1 MPRPFNYR
9 RVCHLPQSS
18 YFKPRGIPLST
29 LQQVF
34 LTVDEFEAVRLADF
48 EGLYQE
54 DAAQRMNVS
63 RQTFGRI
70 IDSAHKKIAD
80 ALVNGKALSIEGG
93 PYELDPRLAQL
104 GQMGGKRFRGG
115 RGGGRCHHGGQG
127 P

>member
-18 YFKPRGIPLST
+18 FFKPRGIPLSA
-29 LQQVF
+29 LRQVL

-54 DAAQRMNVS
+54 DAAQKMNVS

-80 ALVNGKALSIEGG
+80 ALVNGKALLIEGG

-104 GQMGGKRFRGG
+104 RQMGGKRFRGG
-115 RGGGRCHHGGQG
+115 RGGGGRHRGGRG

>member
-1 MPRPFNYR
+1 MPRPFNFR

-18 YFKPRGIPLST
+18 FFKPRGIPLST
-29 LQQVF
+29 LQQVL
-34 LTVDEFEAVRLADF
+34 LTVDEFEAVRLADL

-54 DAAQRMNVS
+54 DAAQRMNIS

-115 RGGGRCHHGGQG
+115 RGGGHCHHGGRG